1 MKALPSALNP
11 RTILILLGSLI
22 LSAPLCS
29 QALNLRDFLKKQS
42 PLRASVKLGYLRE
55 LQVFKADPI
64 YCSKSDAYPGMFQ
77 ACKDA
82 YLEEQQK
89 LLQPDWGRDWILEDS
104 NWVPTFGEVLVFRKS
119 NILSPNSPMGCEAT
133 LSIPANKPSSK
144 RFSFDIYCDH

>member
-1 MKALPSALNP
+1 MKAFLLA
-11 RTILILLGSLI
+11 LILLETLVLSLSFSDSY
-22 LSAPLCS
+22 SAH
-29 QALNLRDFLKKQS
+29 ALTLREFLKKQS
-42 PLRASVKLGYLRE
+42 PLRASVKLAYLRE

-82 YLEEQQK
+82 YIDEQQK
-89 LLQPDWGRDWILEDS
+89 LLQPDWGRDWVLEDS

-133 LSIPANKPSSK
+133 LSIPANKPNSK

>member
-1 MKALPSALNP
+1 MKALRPAFRP
-11 RTILILLGSLI
+11 RTILMILGALTLF
-22 LSAPLCS
+22 APLCS
-29 QALNLRDFLKKQS
+29 QAMNLRDFLKKQS
-42 PLRASVKLGYLRE
+42 PLRASVKLAYLRE

-82 YLEEQQK
+82 YSEEQQK
-89 LLQPDWGRDWILEDS
+89 LLQPDWGRDWVLEDS

-119 NILSPNSPMGCEAT
+119 NILSPNSPMSCEAT
-133 LSIPANKPSSK
+133 LSIPANKPRSK